1 MATAQQ
7 IATRALRRIR
17 VVGAEDTVSA
27 ADMQA
32 ATDALDA
39 MIASWEA
46 YGLSGD
52 VLPLSGRFDQ
62 AITAMLAVRLAEEYG
77 KQPGPVLL
85 RDATEGW
92 GSIQSAHLVV
102 PASTFDSGVKHSGH
116 FSNAEYIIGDAGPY
130 AIWQPSTSY
139 VRRQFVTYLGNEY
152 ECTTAGTS
160 ALAGPTSTDSEVIDG
175 SAIWCWRRVTE
186 VVTSGGENGASGP
199 DDLWED
205 AQW

>member
-1 MATAQQ
+1 MSTAQQ

-17 VVGAEDTVSA
+17 VVGSEDTVSA

-46 YGLSGD
+46 FGLSGD

-77 KQPGPVLL
+77 KEPGPVLL
-85 RDATEGW
+85 RDATDGW

-102 PASTFDSGVKHSGH
+102 PASTFDSGLKHSGH
-116 FSNAEYIIGDAGPY
+116 FSIAGFVYGDSAGPY
-130 AIWQPSTSY
+130 SVWQPSSAY
-139 VRRQFVTYLGNEY
+139 VLRQFVTYLGNEY
-152 ECTTAGTS
+152 ECTTAGTTGQPAQPRQQQPLQT
-160 ALAGPTSTDSEVIDG
+160 ALLFGAG
-175 SAIWCWRRVTE
+175 
-186 VVTSGGENGASGP
+186 GA
-199 DDLWED
+199 
-205 AQW
+205 